1 MQILDA
7 DRPAA
12 CPAFSSF
19 WFRALPES
27 VWSGKKPEKH
37 RADTFRHVPEIHI
50 LLVAEEF
57 SDNSPKPTESESPYR
72 CRFCGACGRSSGL
85 PMKSHPIS
93 KYRCRLRSGRSRR
106 QPETADGR
114 TPKVRHPG
122 RSHEWSCRPVC
133 ILACNR
139 RGWFHRYAGPEMWH
153 LWLIR

>member
-1 MQILDA
+1 MEILDA

-12 CPAFSSF
+12 FRLFRRFDSEPFQKTLDSVRNQRSIVQIHFGMYRKYIFSVSRKSF
-19 WFRALPES
+19 Q
-27 VWSGKKPEKH
+27 
-37 RADTFRHVPEIHI
+37 II
-50 LLVAEEF
+50 LQ
-57 SDNSPKPTESESPYR
+57 SRQNR
-72 CRFCGACGRSSGL
+72 NRRFCGACGRSSGL

-93 KYRCRLRSGRSRR
+93 KYRCHLQLNRSRR

-139 RGWFHRYAGPEMWH
+139 RG
-153 LWLIR
+153 